1 MRDPDS
7 YVCVVRSLLQS
18 DDDTSSLVVRRRTDV
33 PVQPEAWD
41 EPIYGEPGVLRTD
54 GDRVECHICGGWY
67 KLLGGHV
74 FQAHG
79 VYADTYRLLF
89 GLRMRTGL
97 AGEALRAQ
105 RRASSGHLA
114 EFRDPRFLLSL
125 TFEERSANSRRRV
138 VALESRL
145 DASNQSKWQR
155 ILRKQPA
162 LTPICGRT
170 PRTAPDGPHRSLKP
184 EAGGWHAPVRF
195 AVGRLRSR
203 VPTRK

>member
-1 MRDPDS
+1 
-7 YVCVVRSLLQS
+7 
-18 DDDTSSLVVRRRTDV
+18 VVRRRTDV

-145 DASNQSKWQR
+145 DTSNRAKWQR
-155 ILRKQPA
+155 NIAKAASAHATLRQD
-162 LTPICGRT
+162 

-184 EAGGWHAPVRF
+184 EAGGWHAPVRC
-195 AVGRLRSR
+195 AVGRLSSR
-203 VPTRK
+203 APTRK